1 MNTPITF
8 NLAIGS
14 RKPHSGTQKVCPFC
28 HPEKLT
34 GILEQKGDI
43 IWLMNKFPVFE
54 KTWPTV
60 IIETADHNA
69 ELTTYEPQ
77 KLHDV
82 ISFGL
87 SHWLELEND
96 RRFKSVIYFKN
107 YGPGSG
113 GSQRHPHSQIIG
125 LEEYDYRDN
134 LLGENFFGPVVH
146 EDEDCYVT
154 ISDSP
159 LSCMGELNVTLKKD
173 ASPEKF
179 ADTIQKLAR
188 FVLNDF
194 PLPCTSYNIFFY
206 HVKHHIN
213 AKIFPRYSASPLYM
227 GYRITH
233 VMDKESQKRMM
244 DMLASDKYFG
254 EPAIR

>member
-14 RKPHSGTQKVCPFC
+14 RKPHSGTQKICPFC

-34 GILEQKGDI
+34 GIMEKKGDI

-54 KTWPTV
+54 HTWPTV
-60 IIETADHNA
+60 IVETSDHNG
-69 ELTTYEPQ
+69 ELSTYEPE
-77 KLHDV
+77 KLHEV

-87 SHWLELEND
+87 SHWLKLESD
-96 RRFKSVIYFKN
+96 KRFKSVLYFRN
-107 YGPGSG
+107 YGPVSG

-125 LEEYDYRDN
+125 LEDYDYRDN
-134 LLGENFFGPVVH
+134 ILGENFLGSLVH
-146 EDEDCYVT
+146 EDEDCYAT
-154 ISDSP
+154 ISDYP

-173 ASPEKF
+173 ASPDRF
-179 ADTIQKLAR
+179 ADAIQTLAR
-188 FVLNDF
+188 FVLHDF

-206 HVKHHIN
+206 HYMKHIH
-213 AKIFPRYSASPLYM
+213 AKIFPRYTASPLYM

-233 VMDKESQKRMM
+233 VMDRDSKKRMM
-244 DMLASDKYFG
+244 ETLASPKYFG
-254 EPAIR
+254 D